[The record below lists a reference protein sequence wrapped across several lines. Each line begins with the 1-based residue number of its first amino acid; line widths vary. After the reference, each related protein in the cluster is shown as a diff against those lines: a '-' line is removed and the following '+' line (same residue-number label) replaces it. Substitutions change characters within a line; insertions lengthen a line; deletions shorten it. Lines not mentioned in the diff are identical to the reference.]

1 MIIASAHLKG
11 RDLLASHPPVVTPL
25 VSMTPWAF
33 RARACALQLLLLAER
48 DELHRKPG
56 VA

>member
-1 MIIASAHLKG
+1 
-11 RDLLASHPPVVTPL
+11 
-25 VSMTPWAF
+25 MTPWAF